1 MEGDEGAMLW
11 MLGALI
17 WKAFVM
23 IGTSSSCRHLYYHLF
38 IVALGVMRQFVFPSK
53 HINTRNGLFMTLLI
67 LYEEHEQTV
76 WTKKNKTKKIL
87 GLGPLRE
94 NKGKK
99 NKNCC
104 YLFLFRF
111 ACSHALSITTLS
123 GVRCKQTHKTWTMPN
138 CSSAHLNC

>member
-1 MEGDEGAMLW
+1 
-11 MLGALI
+11 MLGALL

-76 WTKKNKTKKIL
+76 WTKKKKIIL

-104 YLFLFRF
+104 YLFPFRF

-123 GVRCKQTHKTWTMPN
+123 GVRCKQTHKT
-138 CSSAHLNC
+138 